1 MIFECPNCALCCVA
15 SMKTRRD
22 KLEVDVFLHYVLL
35 KDLRGF
41 VVEPLVFGLEPA
53 RFQEGNYASIRRQN
67 DFVGAILHGF
77 RVNEVAVV
85 VVNDENVR
93 VSTEGRNKETAG
105 KVRVDLAGGGMAV
118 GVQEMCFES
127 RWFRS

>member
-1 MIFECPNCALCCVA
+1 MIFEYPNCALCCVV

-22 KLEVDVFLHYVLL
+22 KLEVNVFLHHVLL

-41 VVEPLVFGLEPA
+41 VDELLEFGLEPA
-53 RFQEGNYASIRRQN
+53 RFQKGNYALIRRHN
-67 DFVGAILHGF
+67 DFFGAILHGF
-77 RVNEVAVV
+77 RVNGVAVV

-93 VSTEGRNKETAG
+93 VTTDGRTKETAG
-105 KVRVDLAGGGMAV
+105 RVRVDLAGGRLAA

-127 RWFRS
+127 RCFRS

>member
-22 KLEVDVFLHYVLL
+22 KLEVDGFLPHVLL

-41 VVEPLVFGLEPA
+41 VVELLEFRLEPA
-53 RFQEGNYASIRRQN
+53 RFPKGNYALIRRQN
-67 DFVGAILHGF
+67 DFFGAILHGF

-85 VVNDENVR
+85 VVNDENVL
-93 VSTEGRNKETAG
+93 VSTDGRRKGNVWWG
-105 KVRVDLAGGGMAV
+105 PCRFGRWPV
-118 GVQEMCFES
+118 GNRRTRNVF
-127 RWFRS
+127 

>member
-22 KLEVDVFLHYVLL
+22 KLEVDGFLPHVLL

-41 VVEPLVFGLEPA
+41 VVELLEFRLEPA
-53 RFQEGNYASIRRQN
+53 RFPKRNNALIRRQN
-67 DFVGAILHGF
+67 DFFGAILHGF

-85 VVNDENVR
+85 VVNDENVL
-93 VSTEGRNKETAG
+93 VSTDGRNKETSG
-105 KVRVDLAGGGMAV
+105 GVRVDLAGGQLAI

-127 RWFRS
+127 RRFRS

>member
-1 MIFECPNCALCCVA
+1 MSELRVDEDQAGQVGSRCVPPPCTA
-15 SMKTRRD
+15 EGLARL
-22 KLEVDVFLHYVLL
+22 LE
-35 KDLRGF
+35 
-41 VVEPLVFGLEPA
+41 FGLEPA
-53 RFQEGNYASIRRQN
+53 EFQERNDALIRRQN
-67 DFVGAILHGF
+67 DFFGSILHGF

-93 VSTEGRNKETAG
+93 VSTDGQNKETAG
-105 KVRVDLAGGGMAV
+105 GFRVDLAGGGLAV